1 MPLLF
6 SYGTLQQRD
15 VQLATYGRLLQGEAD
30 AVLGYR
36 LQPLA
41 ITDPDV
47 VRLSGKAVHMIAYHT
62 GDPADRITGL
72 RFEISDDELLS
83 SDRYEVD
90 AYSRE
95 EVQLESGARAFVYVG
110 MPLAKTHSP
119 RE

>member
-6 SYGTLQQRD
+6 SYGTLQLQD
-15 VQLATYGRLLQGEAD
+15 VQLATYGRLLEGEAD
-30 AVLGYR
+30 TLLGYR

-41 ITDPDV
+41 ITDPGV
-47 VRLSGKAVHMIAYHT
+47 VRLSGKAVHTIACHT

-90 AYSRE
+90 AYSRV
-95 EVQLESGARAFVYVG
+95 EVRLESGALAFIYVG
-110 MPLAKTHSP
+110 VPLTGEHSP
-119 RE
+119 RG

>member
-1 MPLLF
+1 MRLLF

-15 VQLATYGRLLQGEAD
+15 VQLATYGRLLEGETD
-30 AVLGYR
+30 ALIGYR

-47 VRLSGKAVHMIAYHT
+47 VRLSGKAIHTIACHT

-95 EVQLESGARAFVYVG
+95 EVQLESGAIAFVYVG
-110 MPLAKTHSP
+110 VPLTGKDSA